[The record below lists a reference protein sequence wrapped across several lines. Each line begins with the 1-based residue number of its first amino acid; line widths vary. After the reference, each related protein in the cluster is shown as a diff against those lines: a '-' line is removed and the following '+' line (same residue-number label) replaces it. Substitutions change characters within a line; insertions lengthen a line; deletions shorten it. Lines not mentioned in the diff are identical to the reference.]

1 MWISNSFSTRNRRP
15 HSLNSQANL
24 FVCFNW
30 KKIIKTDL
38 QLENIETIVELKS
51 NIKRT
56 SNCCDYPLF
65 RFTMGGVW
73 IKKGASRRFSK
84 SGTQNLL
91 MVYQLWTSAKKS
103 HLEVSNHLRLGL
115 FILLLWTPLL
125 GCSKFPKIFGP
136 TVFCVLLYE
145 RKLVRPSLGT
155 LRVIFHVGQASKAHW
170 SGGWFWLGA

>member
-1 MWISNSFSTRNRRP
+1 MFP
-15 HSLNSQANL
+15 HVNL
-24 FVCFNW
+24 QFFLDSEPTTALLKLASKFVRVFQL

-56 SNCCDYPLF
+56 SNCCDYQLF

-115 FILLLWTPLL
+115 FILLL
-125 GCSKFPKIFGP
+125 
-136 TVFCVLLYE
+136 
-145 RKLVRPSLGT
+145 
-155 LRVIFHVGQASKAHW
+155 
-170 SGGWFWLGA
+170 

>member
-1 MWISNSFSTRNRRP
+1 MFP
-15 HSLNSQANL
+15 HVNL
-24 FVCFNW
+24 QFFLDSEPTTALLKLASKFVRVFQL

-56 SNCCDYPLF
+56 SNCCDYQLF

-91 MVYQLWTSAKKS
+91 MVYQLWTSAKNPIWKS
-103 HLEVSNHLRLGL
+103 LTTFALDFS
-115 FILLLWTPLL
+115 FYY
-125 GCSKFPKIFGP
+125 
-136 TVFCVLLYE
+136 YE
-145 RKLVRPSLGT
+145 SPYKQ
-155 LRVIFHVGQASKAHW
+155 GQ
-170 SGGWFWLGA
+170 